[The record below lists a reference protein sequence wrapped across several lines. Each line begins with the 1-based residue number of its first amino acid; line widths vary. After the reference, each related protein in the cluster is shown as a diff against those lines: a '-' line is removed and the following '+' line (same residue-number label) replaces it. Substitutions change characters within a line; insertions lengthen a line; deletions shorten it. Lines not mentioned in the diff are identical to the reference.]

1 MFHLQ
6 LQFMLAVM
14 NGKVFLHEWP
24 GESDV
29 KMQHLNTR

>member
-6 LQFMLAVM
+6 LQFVLAVM
-14 NGKVFLHEWP
+14 NGKVFLREWP

-29 KMQHLNTR
+29 KIQHLNTR